1 MVKNKLNFLIFLPIF
16 INMKRAFDILINKT
30 HKKELVILFGE
41 GSYVEINNVKYI
53 TNNKTFIVDCK
64 LYTNDPETC
73 VDTYPSGLDFITR
86 ECWKYMGFTQNISVL
101 SSIDII

>member
-1 MVKNKLNFLIFLPIF
+1 MEVLFIF

-30 HKKELVILFGE
+30 HKKELIILFGE
-41 GSYVEINNVKYI
+41 GSYVKINNVKYI

-73 VDTYPSGLDFITR
+73 VDTYPSGLDFIAR

-101 SSIDII
+101 SSIDVI

>member
-1 MVKNKLNFLIFLPIF
+1 MEVLFIF

-41 GSYVEINNVKYI
+41 GSYVKINNVKYI

-73 VDTYPSGLDFITR
+73 VDTYPSGLDFIAR
-86 ECWKYMGFTQNISVL
+86 ECWKYMGFTHNISVL
-101 SSIDII
+101 SSIDVI